1 MWINPI
7 LLPLEDFGWFIVFS
21 NQYGLANESMCAKIK
36 SMSNCLTGAE
46 NYYLTWHLSSPW
58 LCYCKRLKFPKGHQ
72 RYKDRPILFSM
83 GLGSL
88 SQNDLARRARIV
100 KGRLVFTK
108 VVLLMLKNLDDI
120 DLVHITINNHRI
132 CSLTLILHLNVA
144 DAI

>member
-1 MWINPI
+1 
-7 LLPLEDFGWFIVFS
+7 
-21 NQYGLANESMCAKIK
+21 
-36 SMSNCLTGAE
+36 
-46 NYYLTWHLSSPW
+46 
-58 LCYCKRLKFPKGHQ
+58 
-72 RYKDRPILFSM
+72 M

-108 VVLLMLKNLDDI
+108 VVLLMLKNLDDM
-120 DLVHITINNHRI
+120 DLVYTTINSHRI